1 MSRKLTPIA
10 STSTSSWPGPGSGS
24 GSSRSSSTSGPP
36 FSVTTIARKSLS
48 SRGLDWTARETNGI
62 AAAVVGGP
70 TASDLCH
77 SLDDRVLHGPECG
90 RGPRRNADLGVDVL
104 DVVVG
109 GLGRDVEA
117 VGDLTGR
124 EPLRRKAQDIDLT
137 SCEPTRIV
145 RPLARGASRLAMAA
159 GDEHSTAR
167 PRLDRAI

>member
-70 TASDLCH
+70 TASDLSH
-77 SLDDRVLHGPECG
+77 SLDDRVLHGPERG
-90 RGPRRNADLGVDVL
+90 RGSRRNADLGVDVL

-117 VGDLTGR
+117 VGDLAGR
-124 EPLRRKAQDIDLT
+124 EPPRRGAQGNGFP
-137 SCEPTRIV
+137 SGEPTPVV
-145 RPLARGASRLAMAA
+145 RPGAPRGPRATPGAR
-159 GDEHSTAR
+159 DEHPT
-167 PRLDRAI
+167 PPP